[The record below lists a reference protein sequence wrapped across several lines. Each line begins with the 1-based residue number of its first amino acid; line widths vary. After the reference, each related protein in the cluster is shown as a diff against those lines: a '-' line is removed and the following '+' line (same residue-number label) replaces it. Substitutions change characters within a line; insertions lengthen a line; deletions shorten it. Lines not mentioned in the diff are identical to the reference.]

1 MQNPQLELDLP
12 HVFSHPNSIAQRKKV
27 VLDLIQFFTHQFLMR
42 PFLVKN
48 LFSYFHAPVSDDTL
62 TEFMFPFTD
71 EIHDSNHAI
80 LSEIRLFI

>member
-1 MQNPQLELDLP
+1 
-12 HVFSHPNSIAQRKKV
+12 
-27 VLDLIQFFTHQFLMR
+27 MR

-80 LSEIRLFI
+80 LSEFRLFI